1 MTRDDTND
9 AAGDYVY
16 LLNEAQ
22 DRMEAQIKDSLY
34 GAKANGMANLDG
46 KLFETEKL
54 LVEATDLKG
63 APDVEGLALYVMEHA
78 MEGDAEAIALVDKLI
93 HAYAQQNAEVNE

>member
-1 MTRDDTND
+1 MTRDDAND
-9 AAGDYVY
+9 ATGDYVY

-34 GAKANGMANLDG
+34 GPKANGMACLNG
-46 KLFETEKL
+46 SLFYTEMIL
-54 LVEATDLKG
+54 MEATDLKG
-63 APDVEGLALYVMEHA
+63 APDASALALFVMERA
-78 MEGDAEAIALVDKLI
+78 MEGDAEAIALVNKLI

>member
-9 AAGDYVY
+9 ATGDYVY

-34 GAKANGMANLDG
+34 GPKANGITFFTG
-46 KLFETEKL
+46 KLEFTEKI

-63 APDVEGLALYVMEHA
+63 APDIEALALFVMEHA
-78 MEGDAEAIALVDKLI
+78 MQGDAEAIALVDKLI